1 MWEDLIFILFFF
13 LLQTAVKSI
22 KPIIKNLSEMNKEL
36 EQIANLSTVGNLK
49 EKLEEAEEAKGEVEA
64 ILLERV

>member
-1 MWEDLIFILFFF
+1 MGGFNFFICFF

-36 EQIANLSTVGNLK
+36 DQIANLSTVGNLK
-49 EKLEEAEEAKGEVEA
+49 EKLEEAEEAKTEVEA

>member
-1 MWEDLIFILFFF
+1 MGGLNFYFMFF

>member
-1 MWEDLIFILFFF
+1 MFF

>member
-1 MWEDLIFILFFF
+1 MWEDLIFILYFF